1 MQGSLRRI
9 FAVVLIL
16 VGTSLFAEE
25 EVAVLSRADNF
36 SSASLEHDSDTYF
49 EGYLQALV
57 DMHYHEYKV
66 VVIVKDNVV
75 YLANLPKNEL
85 TRSSIIQ
92 FVKDVPGVGEVKVV
106 NGLPPKEIEKREKYV
121 KRPQPSGTW
130 FPQMT
135 VLFQPLIAN
144 PREITYSFGYRI
156 GDDVIGSRVVPVS
169 LGDIFTIY
177 RWHNVIYGGDIEAGI
192 TAGIWSVF
200 NMNVKGN
207 NFAGGTELANTD
219 YFVALTLAYAH
230 DRWSSRYRFYHI
242 SSHLGD
248 EFLVNHPGY
257 PRVNPS
263 MEAMDIFVSYQALF
277 GVRLYGGFGW
287 IFHWDDSYPLK
298 PLYIAYGA
306 EFRFL
311 GTRFLKQSLYGTF
324 FIAGY
329 IQNYQYQHWNFD
341 ETVVAGYEWSKLQG
355 IGRKV
360 RVYFQYHHGYSAE
373 GQFSKDKSSYVA
385 YVVSYGF

>member
-1 MQGSLRRI
+1 MRVYFQWISSV
-9 FAVVLIL
+9 FF
-16 VGTSLFAEE
+16 LFFFLHLSAEE
-25 EVAVLSRADNF
+25 ELAVLSRVDNF
-36 SSASLEHDSDTYF
+36 SSASIEHDSDTYF

-66 VVIVKDNVV
+66 VVLVKDKVV

-92 FVKDVPGVGEVKVV
+92 FVKDVPGVEEVKIV
-106 NGLPPKEIEKREKYV
+106 NGLPPKEIEEREKYV

-144 PREITYSFGYRI
+144 PREITYSFGYRV

-169 LGDIFTIY
+169 LGDIFTLY

-200 NMNVKGN
+200 NMKVRGN
-207 NFAGGTELANTD
+207 NFAGGTELVNTD
-219 YFVALTLAYAH
+219 YFVGATLAYAH
-230 DRWSSRYRFYHI
+230 DRWSSRYRLYHI

-248 EFLVNHPGY
+248 EFLVNHPGFD
-257 PRVNPS
+257 RVNPS

-287 IFHWDDSYPLK
+287 IFHWDSSYKLK
-298 PLYIAYGA
+298 PLYVAYGA

-324 FIAGY
+324 FVAGY
-329 IQNYQYQHWNFD
+329 IQNYQYQDWCFD

-360 RVYFQYHHGYSAE
+360 RVYFQYHHGFSAE
-373 GQFSKDKSSYVA
+373 GQFSKDRSSYVA

>member
-1 MQGSLRRI
+1 MRPGYKGFFSI
-9 FAVVLIL
+9 ILITVFSFL
-16 VGTSLFAEE
+16 SAEE
-25 EVAVLSRADNF
+25 EVAVLSRVDNF
-36 SSASLEHDSDTYF
+36 SSASLEHDSETYF

-66 VVIVKDNVV
+66 VVIVKDKVV
-75 YLANLPKNEL
+75 YLANLPKNEQ
-85 TRSSIIQ
+85 TRSSIIA
-92 FVKDVPGVGEVKVV
+92 FVKDVPGVEEVKVV
-106 NGLPPKEIEKREKYV
+106 NGLAPKEIEKREKYV
-121 KRPQPSGTW
+121 KRPQPGGTW

-156 GDDVIGSRVVPVS
+156 GDDVIGQRVVPVS
-169 LGDIFTIY
+169 LGDIFTVY
-177 RWHNVIYGGDIEAGI
+177 RWHDVIYGGDIEIGI
-192 TAGIWSVF
+192 TAGVWSVF
-200 NMNVKGN
+200 NMKPGPVNI
-207 NFAGGTELANTD
+207 AGGTELVNTD
-219 YFVALTLAYAH
+219 YFVGATLAYAH
-230 DRWSSRYRFYHI
+230 DRWSSRFRLYHI

-248 EFLVNHPGY
+248 EFLVNHVNF

-277 GVRLYGGFGW
+277 GLRLYGGFGW
-287 IFHWDDSYPLK
+287 IFHWDPSYKLK
-298 PLYIAYGA
+298 PLYVAYGA

-329 IQNYQYQHWNFD
+329 IQNYQYQKWDFD

-360 RVYFQYHHGYSAE
+360 RVYFQYHHGFSAE
-373 GQFSKDKSSYVA
+373 GQFTKDRTSYVA
-385 YVVSYGF
+385 YVISYGF